1 MPAGKVVGAALD
13 SPKSTS
19 NRPYGR
25 FGRRAVDAG
34 ASPVAHASGELDLA
48 NAAEIFGIV
57 AEQVDGTDVLI
68 DLADVT
74 FMDSMSLRELIN
86 ISRRN
91 PVRVVAP
98 PGSPA
103 RRLLDITALV
113 VTIPTYDILAVAL
126 TP

>member
-1 MPAGKVVGAALD
+1 
-13 SPKSTS
+13 
-19 NRPYGR
+19 
-25 FGRRAVDAG
+25 VDAG

-86 ISRRN
+86 ISRRTRSASSLL
-91 PVRVVAP
+91 PAAP
-98 PGSPA
+98 PADYSTS
-103 RRLLDITALV
+103 RRSS
-113 VTIPTYDILAVAL
+113 
-126 TP
+126 

>member
-1 MPAGKVVGAALD
+1 
-13 SPKSTS
+13 
-19 NRPYGR
+19 
-25 FGRRAVDAG
+25 VDAG

-57 AEQVDGTDVLI
+57 REQVDGTDVLI

-113 VTIPTYDILAVAL
+113 VTIPTYDTLAVAL
-126 TP
+126 MP